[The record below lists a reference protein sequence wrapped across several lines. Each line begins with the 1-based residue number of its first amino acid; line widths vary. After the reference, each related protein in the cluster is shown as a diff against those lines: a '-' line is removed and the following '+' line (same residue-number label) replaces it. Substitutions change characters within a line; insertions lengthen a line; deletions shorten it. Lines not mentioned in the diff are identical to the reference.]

1 MLYLKR
7 IENQYGTKPHV
18 VINGIGVKNDVAAHQ
33 VARIGFAEDGGRVE
47 ADAFEKATLEKM
59 PTITMREASRN
70 FSSLVYKI
78 YDNGY
83 VMLTKRNAPICA
95 IYSYELISRCKDLDV
110 QYIKKEK
117 S

>member
-1 MLYLKR
+1 MWINTKTLVSISEVNKDLSSALKV
-7 IENQYGTKPHV
+7 ISEYGSV
-18 VINGIGVKNDVAAHQ
+18 VIMKNNMPVYIG
-33 VARIGFAEDGGRVE
+33 VE

-95 IYSYELISRCKDLDV
+95 IYSYELISRCKDLDM

-117 S
+117 L